1 MRSRRTTLVLLALV
15 ILLTGA
21 ISAANRDSRS
31 TGTTTTTTTSTAAAP
46 APADAGTDEVVATLP
61 STKPVRAET
70 GETVVLRVRS
80 DTADIAEILAV
91 GAKTPVGP
99 GLPGELRF
107 VAPTAGDLDVTLEVA
122 GTTAGIVRVS
132 DPKD

>member
-21 ISAANRDSRS
+21 ISASNRDRR
-31 TGTTTTTTTSTAAAP
+31 TADTTTTTSTAAAP
-46 APADAGTDEVVATLP
+46 AAPDDAAGDEVVATLP
-61 STKPVRAET
+61 SSKPVRAQT

-80 DTADIAEILAV
+80 ETPDIAEILAV
-91 GAKTPVGP
+91 GAKAPVGP
-99 GLPGELRF
+99 GLAGELRF
-107 VAPTAGDLDVTLEVA
+107 VAPTAGDLKVNLEVA

-132 DPKD
+132 DPQD

>member
-21 ISAANRDSRS
+21 ISAANRDTRS
-31 TGTTTTTTTSTAAAP
+31 TGTTTTTTSTAPAP
-46 APADAGTDEVVATLP
+46 APADEKTDEVVATLP

-132 DPKD
+132 DPKS

>member
-21 ISAANRDSRS
+21 ISASNRDRR
-31 TGTTTTTTTSTAAAP
+31 TADTTTTTTAPAAP
-46 APADAGTDEVVATLP
+46 AADDAAEDEVVATLP
-61 STKPVRAET
+61 SSKPVRAQT

-80 DTADIAEILAV
+80 ETPDIAEILAV
-91 GAKTPVGP
+91 GAKAPVGP

-107 VAPTAGDLDVTLEVA
+107 VAPTAGDLKVNLEVA

-132 DPKD
+132 DPQD

>member
-1 MRSRRTTLVLLALV
+1 MRSRRTTLVLLVLV

-21 ISAANRDSRS
+21 ISAANRDRRT
-31 TGTTTTTTTSTAAAP
+31 TGTTTTTTAAAP
-46 APADAGTDEVVATLP
+46 APSVAAGDEVVATLP
-61 STKPVRAET
+61 ASKPVRATT

-80 DTADIAEILAV
+80 ETPDIAEIIAV
-91 GAKTPVGP
+91 GAKAPVGP

-107 VAPTAGDLDVTLEVA
+107 VAPTPGDLQVDLEVA

-132 DPKD
+132 DPQD

>member
-1 MRSRRTTLVLLALV
+1 MRSRRTTFVLLALV

-31 TGTTTTTTTSTAAAP
+31 TETTSTTTSTATAP
-46 APADAGTDEVVATLP
+46 APADEKTDEVVATLP

-80 DTADIAEILAV
+80 ETADIAEILAV

-122 GTTAGIVRVS
+122 GTTAGIVRVT